1 MKLSD
6 IRERVVYGVKLKE
19 RTDNKLEE
27 LLLEIQLDIE
37 DAKTK
42 LKNKK
47 TIDKEIR
54 RLLKLRKRGLDP
66 GPRPKIIPPSKP
78 KRNNNTT
85 SGTFFNQEAVKEKP
99 PKPQT
104 PTVHKCEWIFKESK
118 KDMKYLDDDEAA
130 NKFVVEYTK
139 TSTYYCNKC
148 LRETIVTRQ
157 LIVPVD
163 EDMKAIEPEWY

>member
-19 RTDNKLEE
+19 RTDKKLEE

-42 LKNKK
+42 LKHKK
-47 TIDKEIR
+47 KIDKEIK

-66 GPRPKIIPPSKP
+66 GPRPKIIPP
-78 KRNNNTT
+78 
-85 SGTFFNQEAVKEKP
+85 

-104 PTVHKCEWIFKESK
+104 PSVHECEWIFKESK
-118 KDMKYLDDDEAA
+118 KDMKYLDDDKAP
-130 NKFVVEYTK
+130 NKFVAEYTK
-139 TSTYYCNKC
+139 TSMYYCNKC
-148 LRETIVTRQ
+148 LRESRVTRQ
-157 LIVPVD
+157 LIVPVG
-163 EDMKAIEPEWY
+163 EDMKAVEPEWY